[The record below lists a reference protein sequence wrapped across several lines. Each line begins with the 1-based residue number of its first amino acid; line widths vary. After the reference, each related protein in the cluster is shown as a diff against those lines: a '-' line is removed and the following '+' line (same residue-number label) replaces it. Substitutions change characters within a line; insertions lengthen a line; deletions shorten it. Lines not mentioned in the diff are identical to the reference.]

1 VLAEY
6 QGQVEDDWREESP
19 GKILH
24 EMRFGEM
31 SRAGEVPHT
40 PYYGTVD
47 ATPLWLMLYAD
58 YYAWKG
64 DRPLLDQL
72 WPNALAAM
80 DWIDRNCEKTGYVTY
95 DCKSPGGLRNQGWK
109 DSGDCIVDA
118 GGHIAEGAIALSEV
132 QGYVYAAK
140 VRLSHLARL
149 QDRPD
154 LCDRWQAEAAALKA
168 RFERDFWL
176 ADEGYFAL
184 ALDGQ
189 GQPVDSITSNPGHC
203 LGLGIFSPE
212 KARSVAERLQA
223 PDMFSGWGIRTLSR
237 NSPAYN
243 PMGYHVGSV
252 WPHDNGLIAAGL
264 RSLGYTDQALE
275 IAKGIFDMTS
285 VQPYQCPPELF
296 CGFERTPT
304 NRPVRYPVACSP
316 QAWATG
322 TVFQLLQ
329 IMVNLV
335 PDVPNNCLRIVQP
348 TLPESIS
355 YLSLK
360 NFKIGHTLL
369 DLEFER
375 SQEATACRVVRKRGN
390 LRVVIEA

>member
-1 VLAEY
+1 
-6 QGQVEDDWREESP
+6 
-19 GKILH
+19 
-24 EMRFGEM
+24 
-31 SRAGEVPHT
+31 
-40 PYYGTVD
+40 
-47 ATPLWLMLYAD
+47 MLYAD
-58 YYAWKG
+58 YYAWTG
-64 DRPLLDQL
+64 DRPLLDRL
-72 WPNALAAM
+72 WPHALAAM
-80 DWIDRNCEKTGYVTY
+80 DWIDRNSEKTGYVTY
-95 DCKSPGGLRNQGWK
+95 DCKSPGGLQNQGWK
-109 DSGDCIVDA
+109 DSGDCIVNA
-118 GGHIAEGAIALSEV
+118 AGHIAEGAIALSEV

-140 VRLSHLARL
+140 VRLSQLARL

-154 LCDRWQAEAAALKA
+154 LCDRWQAEAAALKT

-184 ALDGQ
+184 ALDGN

-390 LRVVIEA
+390 LRVVIEV

>member
-1 VLAEY
+1 
-6 QGQVEDDWREESP
+6 
-19 GKILH
+19 
-24 EMRFGEM
+24 
-31 SRAGEVPHT
+31 
-40 PYYGTVD
+40 
-47 ATPLWLMLYAD
+47 
-58 YYAWKG
+58 
-64 DRPLLDQL
+64 
-72 WPNALAAM
+72 
-80 DWIDRNCEKTGYVTY
+80 
-95 DCKSPGGLRNQGWK
+95 
-109 DSGDCIVDA
+109 
-118 GGHIAEGAIALSEV
+118 
-132 QGYVYAAK
+132 
-140 VRLSHLARL
+140 
-149 QDRPD
+149 
-154 LCDRWQAEAAALKA
+154 
-168 RFERDFWL
+168 
-176 ADEGYFAL
+176 
-184 ALDGQ
+184 
-189 GQPVDSITSNPGHC
+189 VDSITSNPGHC

-390 LRVVIEA
+390 LRVVIEV

>member
-1 VLAEY
+1 
-6 QGQVEDDWREESP
+6 
-19 GKILH
+19 
-24 EMRFGEM
+24 M
-31 SRAGEVPHT
+31 PHT

-64 DRPLLDQL
+64 DRTLLDQL

-80 DWIDRNCEKTGYVTY
+80 DWIDRSCEKTGYITY
-95 DCKSPGGLRNQGWK
+95 NCKSPGGLQNQGWK

-118 GGHIAEGAIALSEV
+118 AGNLAEGAIALSEV

-140 VRLSHLARL
+140 VRLSPLARL

-154 LCDRWQAEAAALKA
+154 LGNRWQTEAAALKA

-189 GQPVDSITSNPGHC
+189 GKPVDSITSKPGHC
-203 LGLGIFSPE
+203 LGLGILSLE

-223 PDMFSGWGIRTLSR
+223 PDMFSGWGIRTLSSA
-237 NSPAYN
+237 SPAYN

-264 RSLGYTDQALE
+264 RTLGYTDQALE
-275 IAKGIFDMTS
+275 IAQGIFDMTS

-348 TLPESIS
+348 TLPPSVS
-355 YLSLK
+355 YMSLK

-390 LRVVIEA
+390 LRVIIEV